1 MIERK
6 KRTLDL
12 YKQIGAEAR
21 IVKQFLT
28 RFLVDISRVLYAKD
42 NDRALKYDQVINT
55 IISNAEDQ
63 MFRDYPCLG
72 HYYINVFYGSLKQE
86 PINEVDREIMTIAKT
101 HLVNLIAEITTEDE
115 LPFDDDLSAEELELC
130 ELEDQWDDTIPGGG
144 EGNV

>member
-21 IVKQFLT
+21 IVKQILT
-28 RFLVDISRVLYAKD
+28 LFFVDVSSVLYAKD
-42 NDRALKYDQVINT
+42 NDRAQKCDQVINSV
-55 IISNAEDQ
+55 ISNAEDQ
-63 MFRDYPCLG
+63 MFRDYPRLG
-72 HYYINVFYGSLKQE
+72 HDYINVFYGGLKQE
-86 PINEVDREIMTIAKT
+86 PINEVDREIMTIAET
-101 HLVNLIAEITTEDE
+101 YLVNLVAEINTGDK